1 MGNVNSAEAPRRVT
15 PRRVAPASNKLV
27 KPRMTNVAAPG
38 LSNLNAS
45 QPSCDDAL
53 PSSPGLVRGRRFS
66 SSHPSSFPPVSPS
79 VPFPALDV
87 DFPPHPDPLDDI
99 DHASAPMVAE
109 PIKKERSL
117 RRIFRSRSSSTAQP
131 SRRGS
136 PERRNTT
143 TAAAAPPLPPL
154 EGQGVAPPTR
164 RNSML
169 GAGDALYRDQS
180 TRESWNIADS
190 RVSWNYNLTSYE
202 AKRLLNLA
210 QDDATGIQ
218 DEISAAVS
226 ENKFSVVSEVT
237 WKSSHPPRIESAA
250 SAAISRANSD
260 LSLYTPVRRRSVIQT
275 PGLATRRSA
284 SRGPPLSSQRYSHPP
299 TPSLS
304 RQASFDSVGSRVL
317 SMPPLPSRMKVSDGV
332 RGPVTPCEGD
342 YQTIGAFKLGT
353 LRIVNGTVS
362 PGAVSPEPDE
372 KRRVKNPAVPPP
384 TGKAASYFAPVPAAE
399 SGRART
405 GIRRDVDLTIR
416 TDVPIPTPNAPA
428 VVVHAAQLLRSPTA
442 PARPPVA
449 ASAASPSLL
458 QVGGSE
464 GLRGANGQC
473 LERVQ
478 FSLFSI
484 AGDPPSS
491 PLVTTSKANELEDHL
506 FDDDAQPE
514 YSTLEVLDLRLDSN
528 AKSEPTAVSLNA
540 ARQGSKADDGPPSS
554 NPNSELSHKP
564 LTKTDSGY
572 CSNVSLRSLR
582 SSSRPPLPDNDV
594 SWGSSDGKRTSL
606 SSPLG
611 NAPSED
617 QVPSST
623 TVPPSPQRGPPPPPP
638 PKDFVHSPRAGVS
651 GSRTLSQPLVFN
663 AKSRAGATTTPDKAL
678 SRESASA
685 AAARTCTVVPRS
697 PDSAIASPSSTGSA
711 GSASKPSS
719 SSGSSGSQKG
729 GRLHRLLSRGGSGR
743 SQGVSAAQPTHVS
756 KRANSA
762 SASREGHRKLRTHSG
777 QFQMKAKN
785 LDLKSQAS
793 KDTLKTIISVGSMEA
808 RAVEAAQ
815 NGETAFESPGKSR
828 RHTSYMPSALGRV
841 ASADADMPSVPEL
854 TPTKPSRT
862 MSIPRKPLP
871 LRKDK
876 NTLAIDTSSG
886 YLAPNCDSITGSI
899 SRSPISITRSPSKI
913 FDKDYRDEL
922 HFSPS
927 VTEISIISPLAIPSP
942 TEDDQPSP
950 PSPVVPELMSR
961 KRVGATPPP
970 VSMKTRNQGNL
981 RVPAPLRPKSTT
993 PSLAHSAMLPRE
1005 VGQEQD
1011 AVYGYVHHQ
1020 ETLQQLT
1027 GASAGVPQAPL
1038 SAPMQPRRSMT
1049 VELRSSRSFS
1059 RAPDWQV
1066 KTDHD
1071 TSRRSSL
1078 EVRPEDPLRALEVV
1092 AAEQGHTIRRPAS
1105 VQPPS
1110 HAIEQQES
1118 PQLRHR
1124 ASYDDRTQR
1133 QMQYLPP
1140 QQQQQQHPSTDP
1152 QWYRQSCDTYGQQQY
1167 RSWQPPATQQQQQ
1180 QRQQLEMHQQW
1191 SQWHEQ
1197 QYRDQSPQWDQ
1208 QQQQQQQGHYSR
1220 PYVARGGHGHNNSL
1234 GSPDRQGQSGVPYR
1248 ILHSYNSPAYRNAP
1262 IWG

>member
-1 MGNVNSAEAPRRVT
+1 MGNVNSAEA

-27 KPRMTNVAAPG
+27 KPRMTSVAAPR
-38 LSNLNAS
+38 LPNLNAS

-53 PSSPGLVRGRRFS
+53 PSSPGLVRGRPFS
-66 SSHPSSFPPVSPS
+66 SSHPFSVPPLSPS
-79 VPFPALDV
+79 VPFPQLDV
-87 DFPPHPDPLDDI
+87 DFSPYLDPLDDDI
-99 DHASAPMVAE
+99 DYASASMVAE

-143 TAAAAPPLPPL
+143 AAAAAAPLPPL

-164 RNSML
+164 CNSML
-169 GAGDALYRDQS
+169 GASDALYRDQS
-180 TRESWNIADS
+180 TTDSWNIADS

-210 QDDATGIQ
+210 QGDATGIQ

-237 WKSSHPPRIESAA
+237 WKSSHPPLTETAA
-250 SAAISRANSD
+250 SVALSRANSD

-284 SRGPPLSSQRYSHPP
+284 SRPPLSSQRYSHPP

-304 RQASFDSVGSRVL
+304 RQASSDSVGSRVL
-317 SMPPLPSRMKVSDGV
+317 SMPPLPSRMKVSDEV

-353 LRIVNGTVS
+353 LRIMNGTVS
-362 PGAVSPEPDE
+362 PGAVSPEPDK
-372 KRRVKNPAVPPP
+372 KRRVRHPAVPPP
-384 TGKAASYFAPVPAAE
+384 TAKEASYFTPVPAVE
-399 SGRART
+399 SERARK

-416 TDVPIPTPNAPA
+416 TDAPIPPPNAPS
-428 VVVHAAQLLRSPTA
+428 VVGHAARLLRSPTA
-442 PARPPVA
+442 AIRSPVA
-449 ASAASPSLL
+449 ASSVSPSLL

-464 GLRGANGQC
+464 GLRGADGQY
-473 LERVQ
+473 LGQIQ
-478 FSLFSI
+478 FSPFSI

-506 FDDDAQPE
+506 FDDDAQSE
-514 YSTLEVLDLRLDSN
+514 YSTLEVLDLRLDPN
-528 AKSEPTAVSLNA
+528 AKSEPTVVSPNSA
-540 ARQGSKADDGPPSS
+540 GQGSKTGDGSTSS
-554 NPNSELSHKP
+554 NPNSGLSHKP

-582 SSSRPPLPDNDV
+582 SSSRDV
-594 SWGSSDGKRTSL
+594 SWRSGDGKRTSL

-611 NAPSED
+611 IAPSEG
-617 QVPSST
+617 QVLSST
-623 TVPPSPQRGPPPPPP
+623 AIPPSPQRGPPPTPP

-651 GSRTLSQPLVFN
+651 GSRALSQPLAFE
-663 AKSRAGATTTPDKAL
+663 AKSRAGTTTTPDKSL
-678 SRESASA
+678 RRESASA
-685 AAARTCTVVPRS
+685 AMGSTWTVAPQS
-697 PDSAIASPSSTGSA
+697 PDSAMASPSSTGSA
-711 GSASKPSS
+711 GSASKLSS
-719 SSGSSGSQKG
+719 SRGSQKG
-729 GRLHRLLSRGGSGR
+729 GRLHRLLSRGDPGR
-743 SQGVSAAQPTHVS
+743 SQAVSAPQPTHVS
-756 KRANSA
+756 KSANSA

-777 QFQMKAKN
+777 QFHMKVKK

-793 KDTLKTIISVGSMEA
+793 KDTLKTIMSVGSLEA

-815 NGETAFESPGKSR
+815 NGEVAFDSPGKSR
-828 RHTSYMPSALGRV
+828 RHTSYTPSALGQV
-841 ASADADMPSVPEL
+841 ASAGADMPPVPEL

-862 MSIPRKPLP
+862 MSVARKPLP
-871 LRKDK
+871 VWKDRH
-876 NTLAIDTSSG
+876 TLAVDTSSG
-886 YLAPNCDSITGSI
+886 YLALNGDSITGSI
-899 SRSPISITRSPSKI
+899 SRSPTMITRSPSKI

-961 KRVGATPPP
+961 KRVGATSPP
-970 VSMKTRNQGNL
+970 VSRRTRNQGNL
-981 RVPAPLRPKSTT
+981 RVPALLRPKSTT
-993 PSLAHSAMLPRE
+993 PSPAHSAMLP
-1005 VGQEQD
+1005 QEQD
-1011 AVYGYVHHQ
+1011 AASGSVHHQ
-1020 ETLQQLT
+1020 EALQQLT

-1049 VELRSSRSFS
+1049 LELRSSRSFS

-1071 TSRRSSL
+1071 TSRRSSM

-1092 AAEQGHTIRRPAS
+1092 VAEQGHAIRRHSSA
-1105 VQPPS
+1105 QPPS
-1110 HAIEQQES
+1110 YVISPQES

-1124 ASYDDRTQR
+1124 ASYDDRTR
-1133 QMQYLPP
+1133 PQMRYLPS
-1140 QQQQQQHPSTDP
+1140 QQQLQQHPSIPVTDP
-1152 QWYRQSCDTYGQQQY
+1152 RWYRQSSDAYGQQQQQQQY
-1167 RSWQPPATQQQQQ
+1167 RSWQPQTAQQQQLE
-1180 QRQQLEMHQQW
+1180 RQHQW
-1191 SQWHEQ
+1191 NQWHEQ

-1220 PYVARGGHGHNNSL
+1220 PHVARGGHGRNNSL
-1234 GSPDRQGQSGVPYR
+1234 GSPDRQGQPGVPYR

>member
-1 MGNVNSAEAPRRVT
+1 
-15 PRRVAPASNKLV
+15 
-27 KPRMTNVAAPG
+27 MTSVAAPG
-38 LSNLNAS
+38 LPNLSAS

-53 PSSPGLVRGRRFS
+53 PSSPGLVRGRPFS
-66 SSHPSSFPPVSPS
+66 SSHPFSVPPLSPS
-79 VPFPALDV
+79 VPFPQLDV
-87 DFPPHPDPLDDI
+87 DFSPYLDPLDDGT
-99 DHASAPMVAE
+99 DYASASMVTE

-143 TAAAAPPLPPL
+143 AAAAAPPLPPL

-169 GAGDALYRDQS
+169 GASDALYRDQS
-180 TRESWNIADS
+180 TRDSWNIADS

-210 QDDATGIQ
+210 QGDATGIQ

-237 WKSSHPPRIESAA
+237 WKSSHPPRTETAA
-250 SAAISRANSD
+250 SVALSRANSD

-317 SMPPLPSRMKVSDGV
+317 SMPPLPSRMKVSDEV

-353 LRIVNGTVS
+353 LRIMNGTVS
-362 PGAVSPEPDE
+362 PGAVSPEPDK
-372 KRRVKNPAVPPP
+372 KRRVRHPAVPPP
-384 TGKAASYFAPVPAAE
+384 TAKEASYFTPVPAVE
-399 SGRART
+399 SERARK

-416 TDVPIPTPNAPA
+416 TDAPIPPPIPPPNAPS

-442 PARPPVA
+442 AIRSPVA
-449 ASAASPSLL
+449 ASSVSPSLL

-464 GLRGANGQC
+464 GLRGADGQY
-473 LERVQ
+473 LGQ
-478 FSLFSI
+478 IQLSPFSI

-514 YSTLEVLDLRLDSN
+514 YSTLEVLDLRLDPN
-528 AKSEPTAVSLNA
+528 AKSEPTVVSPNST
-540 ARQGSKADDGPPSS
+540 RQGSKADDGSASS

-582 SSSRPPLPDNDV
+582 SSSRPPFPDTDV
-594 SWGSSDGKRTSL
+594 SWRSGDGKRTSL

-611 NAPSED
+611 IAPSEG
-617 QVPSST
+617 QVLSST
-623 TVPPSPQRGPPPPPP
+623 AIPPSPQRGPPPTPP

-651 GSRTLSQPLVFN
+651 GSRTLSQPLPFE
-663 AKSRAGATTTPDKAL
+663 AKSRAGATTTPDKSL
-678 SRESASA
+678 RRESASA
-685 AAARTCTVVPRS
+685 AAMGRTWTVVPQS
-697 PDSAIASPSSTGSA
+697 PDSAMASPSSTGSA
-711 GSASKPSS
+711 RSASKLSS
-719 SSGSSGSQKG
+719 SSGSQKG

-743 SQGVSAAQPTHVS
+743 SQAVSAPQPTHVS
-756 KRANSA
+756 KSANSA
-762 SASREGHRKLRTHSG
+762 SASREGHRKLRTRSG
-777 QFQMKAKN
+777 QFHMKVKK
-785 LDLKSQAS
+785 LDLRSQAS
-793 KDTLKTIISVGSMEA
+793 KDTLKTIMSVGSLEA

-815 NGETAFESPGKSR
+815 NGEVAFDSPGKSR
-828 RHTSYMPSALGRV
+828 RHTSYTPSALGQV
-841 ASADADMPSVPEL
+841 ASAGADMPPVSEL

-862 MSIPRKPLP
+862 MSIARKPLP
-871 LRKDK
+871 VRKDRH
-876 NTLAIDTSSG
+876 TLAVDTSSG
-886 YLAPNCDSITGSI
+886 YLAPNGDSITGSI
-899 SRSPISITRSPSKI
+899 SRSPTMITRSPSKI

-942 TEDDQPSP
+942 TEDDQPLP

-961 KRVGATPPP
+961 KRVGVTPPP
-970 VSMKTRNQGNL
+970 VSMRTRNQGNL

-993 PSLAHSAMLPRE
+993 PSPAHSTMLP
-1005 VGQEQD
+1005 QDQD
-1011 AVYGYVHHQ
+1011 ATYESVHHQ
-1020 ETLQQLT
+1020 EALQQLT
-1027 GASAGVPQAPL
+1027 GVSAGVPQAPL

-1049 VELRSSRSFS
+1049 LELRSSRSFS

-1071 TSRRSSL
+1071 TSRRSSM

-1092 AAEQGHTIRRPAS
+1092 AAEQGHAIRRPLSA
-1105 VQPPS
+1105 QPPS
-1110 HAIEQQES
+1110 HVISPQES

-1124 ASYDDRTQR
+1124 ASYDDRTR
-1133 QMQYLPP
+1133 PQMQYLPS
-1140 QQQQQQHPSTDP
+1140 QQQLQQHPSIPVTGP
-1152 QWYRQSCDTYGQQQY
+1152 QWYRQSSDSYGQQQQQQQQY
-1167 RSWQPPATQQQQQ
+1167 RSWQPQTAQQQQLE
-1180 QRQQLEMHQQW
+1180 RQH
-1191 SQWHEQ
+1191 
-1197 QYRDQSPQWDQ
+1197 QWD

-1220 PYVARGGHGHNNSL
+1220 PHVARGGHGRNNSL
-1234 GSPDRQGQSGVPYR
+1234 GSPDQQGQPGVPYR